1 MCKIYQKN
9 TICSENPA
17 KGKLGGFTLIELLVV
32 VLIIGI
38 LAAIALPQYE
48 KAVEKTR
55 AVEAVTML
63 RALQNSLNVY
73 IMTNGETITSLD
85 DLDIKVPEN
94 SYYRY
99 ENGGCG
105 IIAHHPQKNLGFEFC
120 QQFTGWGGAQFCI
133 APQADE
139 KLNNICKSLGSS
151 VIDHN
156 NGSNNYYKLN

>member
-1 MCKIYQKN
+1 MKN
-9 TICSENPA
+9 
-17 KGKLGGFTLIELLVV
+17 KGFTLIELLVV

-48 KAVEKTR
+48 KAVEKSR

-63 RALQNSLNVY
+63 RALQESLNVY
-73 IMTNGETITSLD
+73 IMANGETITSLD

-94 SYYRY
+94 TYYRY
-99 ENGGCG
+99 EQGGCG
-105 IIAHHPQKNLGFEFC
+105 LIASHPQKNLVFEFC
-120 QQFTGWGGAQFCI
+120 SQSRVWGGAQFCV